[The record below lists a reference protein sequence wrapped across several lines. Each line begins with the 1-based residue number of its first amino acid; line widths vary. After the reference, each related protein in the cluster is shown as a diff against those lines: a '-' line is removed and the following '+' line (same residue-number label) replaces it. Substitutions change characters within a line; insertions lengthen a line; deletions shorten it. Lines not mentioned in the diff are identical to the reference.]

1 MNFKIYTTI
10 HELNNFDMQKIT
22 KLQLLKYIS
31 YPIVYHVYKLIF
43 QFNSIVIYVK
53 KMLNTVLCDTQYYL

>member
-10 HELNNFDMQKIT
+10 HELNNFDMQKIK

-31 YPIVYHVYKLIF
+31 YPIEYHVYKQIY
-43 QFNSIVIYVK
+43 QFDSTMFYVK
-53 KMLNTVLCDTQYYL
+53 KMLNTVLCDAQYYL

>member
-10 HELNNFDMQKIT
+10 HELNNFDMQKIK

-31 YPIVYHVYKLIF
+31 YPIVYHVYKQKYLF
-43 QFNSIVIYVK
+43 DSTMFHVK